1 MGFTTITKFCLDSGF
16 TIVKVY
22 QDDGFSGSTMRRPG
36 IEENVDDMKLRKFD
50 TIIVIELSRFSRNY
64 LEAGHYLDEVFPKEK
79 IRFIAITDNYD
90 SATYYDE
97 QSFALRLW
105 LNNMY
110 IQDIGNKIR
119 FNNERR
125 AKTEYMSAGCRFG
138 YTQ

>member
-1 MGFTTITKFCLDSGF
+1 
-16 TIVKVY
+16 
-22 QDDGFSGSTMRRPG
+22 
-36 IEENVDDMKLRKFD
+36 MKYSLK
-50 TIIVIELSRFSRNY
+50 
-64 LEAGHYLDEVFPKEK
+64 KK

-119 FNNERR
+119 CNNERR

-138 YTQ
+138 HT